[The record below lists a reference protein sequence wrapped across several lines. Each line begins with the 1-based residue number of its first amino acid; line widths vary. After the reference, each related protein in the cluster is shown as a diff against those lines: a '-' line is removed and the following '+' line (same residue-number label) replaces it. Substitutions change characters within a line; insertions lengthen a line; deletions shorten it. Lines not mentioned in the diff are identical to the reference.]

1 MSERE
6 TTIRTVA
13 VTYFP
18 MLIAVLSLV
27 TSIYNGYLNNKFVDI
42 IQRNFGRTEYLRTWK
57 EIIDAYFQV
66 KFRASIISEM
76 SERAQGGAAAGA
88 AAAAQIDAANA
99 VSKFG
104 ALGTYLA
111 NLRDEATRE
120 YYTHLTWELEK
131 VVREAARTPP
141 ADLNKLFEPADRIF
155 TDMNNDCVKTAKG

>member
-42 IQRNFGRTEYLRTWK
+42 IQRNFGRTEYLRTCK

-76 SERAQGGAAAGA
+76 SERGQGGAAAGA

-120 YYTHLTWELEK
+120 YYTHLTWESPGSLRRSCGRPPEL
-131 VVREAARTPP
+131 RPRTSTSCSS
-141 ADLNKLFEPADRIF
+141 RR
-155 TDMNNDCVKTAKG
+155 TAFLPT